1 MAAAEALELTD
12 TMLRITGSRT
22 SRFCDGVSRRGFL
35 RIGALGLGGLAMPE
49 ILRAESG
56 VGVAGG
62 SKAVIMIFLPGG
74 PPHQDMWDLKMEAPA
89 EIRGEF
95 RPIRTKV
102 PGIEIGELFPKM
114 AERMDRFSIIR
125 SVVGSTGEHAS
136 GQCFTGR
143 PRVNAPAGG
152 WPSIGSY
159 VSRLH
164 GQATPGMP
172 AFVGL
177 SPKMG
182 HAPWADP
189 GQPGFLGP
197 AHAPF
202 QPNGGGAS
210 DLVLND
216 ITLDRLRDRRA
227 LLESFDSLR
236 RDIDASGMLGAMDA
250 FQQQAMGVL
259 TSSRLAEALNLDQ
272 EDPAVRARYGGG
284 TMKCR
289 DDGGPECPEQFLM
302 ARRLVEA
309 GVRCVTIGF
318 NRWDWHNNN
327 FGQAREVFPQLDH
340 GLTALVDDLHATGL
354 DKDVSVVVWGEF
366 GRTPQI
372 NKEGGRDHWPRV
384 SCAALAGGGMTHG
397 QVIGATDRLGGEA
410 VARPVDFQEV
420 FATLYHAM
428 GIDTRTATVNDLNG
442 RPRYLV
448 DEQYRPMP
456 ELVG

>member
-1 MAAAEALELTD
+1 
-12 TMLRITGSRT
+12 
-22 SRFCDGVSRRGFL
+22 
-35 RIGALGLGGLAMPE
+35 MPQV
-49 ILRAESG
+49 LRAESG
-56 VGVAGG
+56 PAAGG
-62 SKAVIMIFLPGG
+62 GGTVAAGSNKSVIMIFLPGG
-74 PPHQDMWDLKMEAPA
+74 PPHQDMWDLKMDAPA

-95 RPIRTKV
+95 KPIRTKV
-102 PGIEIGELFPKM
+102 PGIEICELFPKM
-114 AERMDRFSIIR
+114 AARMDQFSIIR
-125 SVVGSTGEHAS
+125 SVVGSTGEHAA

-143 PRVNAPAGG
+143 PSQNQPAGG

-164 GQATPGMP
+164 GQSEPGVP

-189 GQPGFLGP
+189 GKPGFLGP

-202 QPNGGGAS
+202 PPNGGGAT
-210 DLVLND
+210 DLVLNN
-216 ITLDRLRDRRA
+216 ITLDRLQDRRA
-227 LLESFDSLR
+227 LLSSFDSLR
-236 RDIDASGMLGAMDA
+236 RDLDASGMMGAMDA

-259 TSSRLAEALNLDQ
+259 TSSRLAEALNLDR
-272 EDPAVRARYGGG
+272 ENPAVRARYGGG
-284 TMKCR
+284 SMKCR
-289 DDGGPECPEQFLM
+289 DDGGPESPEQFLM

-309 GVRCVTIGF
+309 GVRCVTLGF
-318 NRWDWHNNN
+318 NRWDWHSRN
-327 FGQAREVFPQLDH
+327 FGQAREVFPQLDN
-340 GLTALVDDLHATGL
+340 GLTALIDDLHASGL

-366 GRTPQI
+366 GRTPQV
-372 NKEGGRDHWPRV
+372 NAEGGRDHWPRV
-384 SCAALAGGGMTHG
+384 SCAALAGGGMNHG
-397 QVIGATDRLGGEA
+397 QVIGATDRMGGEPA
-410 VARPVDFQEV
+410 ARPVDFQEV

-448 DEQYRPMP
+448 DEQFRPMS

>member
-1 MAAAEALELTD
+1 MGLADVLKAEASTTGAGAAA
-12 TMLRITGSRT
+12 G
-22 SRFCDGVSRRGFL
+22 RGH
-35 RIGALGLGGLAMPE
+35 
-49 ILRAESG
+49 
-56 VGVAGG
+56 
-62 SKAVIMIFLPGG
+62 KAVIMIFLPGG
-74 PPHQDMWDLKMEAPA
+74 PPHQDMWDLKMDAPT

-95 RPIRTKV
+95 KPIKTKV
-102 PGIEIGELFPKM
+102 PGIEICELFPKM
-114 AERMDRFSIIR
+114 AARMDRFSIIR
-125 SVVGSTGEHAS
+125 SMVGATDEHAS
-136 GQCFTGR
+136 SQCFTGR
-143 PRVNAPAGG
+143 PSQNQPAGG
-152 WPSIGSY
+152 WPSLGSY

-182 HAPWADP
+182 HVPWSDP
-189 GQPGFLGP
+189 GKPGFLGP

-216 ITLDRLRDRRA
+216 ISLDRLNDRRA
-227 LLESFDSLR
+227 LLSSFDTLR
-236 RDIDASGMLGAMDA
+236 RDIDASGMLEAMDA

-259 TSSRLAEALNLDQ
+259 TSSRLAEALNLES

-327 FGQAREVFPQLDH
+327 FGQGREVFPQLDN

-372 NKEGGRDHWPRV
+372 NKDAGRDHWPRV
-384 SCAALAGGGMTHG
+384 SCAALACGGMTHG

-410 VARPVDFQEV
+410 TARPVDFQEV
-420 FATLYHAM
+420 FATLYHSM

-448 DEQYRPMP
+448 DETYKPLP

>member
-1 MAAAEALELTD
+1 M
-12 TMLRITGSRT
+12 
-22 SRFCDGVSRRGFL
+22 
-35 RIGALGLGGLAMPE
+35 GLADV
-49 ILRAESG
+49 LRAEASS
-56 VGVAGG
+56 AGG
-62 SKAVIMIFLPGG
+62 ERTAGGASSRKAVIMIFLPGG
-74 PPHQDMWDLKMEAPA
+74 PPHQDMWDLKMDAPA

-95 RPIRTKV
+95 KPIRTKV
-102 PGIEIGELFPKM
+102 PGIEICELFPKM
-114 AERMDRFSIIR
+114 ADRMDKFSIIR
-125 SVVGSTGEHAS
+125 SIVGSTGEHAA
-136 GQCFTGR
+136 GQCFTGK
-143 PRVNAPAGG
+143 PSQNQPPGG
-152 WPSIGSY
+152 WPSLGSY

-182 HAPWADP
+182 HMPWADP
-189 GQPGFLGP
+189 GKSGFLGP

-216 ITLDRLRDRRA
+216 ITLDRLQDRRT
-227 LLESFDSLR
+227 LLKSFDTMR
-236 RDIDASGMLGAMDA
+236 RDIDATGMLGAMDA

-259 TSSRLAEALNLDQ
+259 TSSRLAEALNLDK

-309 GVRCVTIGF
+309 GVRCVTLGF
-318 NRWDWHNNN
+318 NRWDWHGNN
-327 FGQAREVFPQLDH
+327 FGQARDVFPQLDN

-354 DKDVSVVVWGEF
+354 DREVTVVVWGEF

-372 NKEGGRDHWPRV
+372 NKDAGRDHWPRV
-384 SCAALAGGGMTHG
+384 SCAALAGGGLRHG

-410 VARPVDFQEV
+410 SARPVDFQEV
-420 FATLYHAM
+420 FATLYHAL

>member
-1 MAAAEALELTD
+1 
-12 TMLRITGSRT
+12 
-22 SRFCDGVSRRGFL
+22 
-35 RIGALGLGGLAMPE
+35 MPQV
-49 ILRAESG
+49 LRAESG
-56 VGVAGG
+56 PAAGG
-62 SKAVIMIFLPGG
+62 GATVAAGSNKSVIMIFLPGG
-74 PPHQDMWDLKMEAPA
+74 PPHQDMWDLKMDAPA

-95 RPIRTKV
+95 KPIRTKV
-102 PGIEIGELFPKM
+102 PGIEICELFPKM
-114 AERMDRFSIIR
+114 AARMDQFSIIR
-125 SVVGSTGEHAS
+125 SVVGSTGEHAA

-143 PRVNAPAGG
+143 PSQNQPAGG

-164 GQATPGMP
+164 GQSEPGVP

-189 GQPGFLGP
+189 GKPGFLGP

-202 QPNGGGAS
+202 QPNGGGAT
-210 DLVLND
+210 DLVLNN
-216 ITLDRLRDRRA
+216 ITLDRLQDRRA
-227 LLESFDSLR
+227 LLSSFDSLR
-236 RDIDASGMLGAMDA
+236 RDLDASGMMGAMDA

-259 TSSRLAEALNLDQ
+259 TSSRLAEALNLDR
-272 EDPAVRARYGGG
+272 ENPAVRARYGGG
-284 TMKCR
+284 SMKCR
-289 DDGGPECPEQFLM
+289 DDGGPESPEQFLM

-309 GVRCVTIGF
+309 GVRCVTLGF
-318 NRWDWHNNN
+318 NRWDWHSRN
-327 FGQAREVFPQLDH
+327 FGQAREVFPQLDN
-340 GLTALVDDLHATGL
+340 GLTALIDDLHASGL

-366 GRTPQI
+366 GRTPQV
-372 NKEGGRDHWPRV
+372 NAEGGRDHWPRV
-384 SCAALAGGGMTHG
+384 SCAALAGGGMNHG
-397 QVIGATDRLGGEA
+397 QVIGATDRLGGEPA
-410 VARPVDFQEV
+410 ARPVDFQEV

-448 DEQYRPMP
+448 DEQFRPMS

>member
-1 MAAAEALELTD
+1 
-12 TMLRITGSRT
+12 
-22 SRFCDGVSRRGFL
+22 
-35 RIGALGLGGLAMPE
+35 MPQV
-49 ILRAESG
+49 LRAESG
-56 VGVAGG
+56 PAVGGGGAVAAG
-62 SKAVIMIFLPGG
+62 SNKSVIMIFLPGG
-74 PPHQDMWDLKMEAPA
+74 PPHQDMWDLKMDAPA

-95 RPIRTKV
+95 KPIRTKV
-102 PGIEIGELFPKM
+102 PGIEICELFPKM
-114 AERMDRFSIIR
+114 AARMDQFSIIR
-125 SVVGSTGEHAS
+125 SVVGSTGEHAA

-143 PRVNAPAGG
+143 PSQNQPAGG

-164 GQATPGMP
+164 GQSEPGVP

-189 GQPGFLGP
+189 GKPGFLGP

-202 QPNGGGAS
+202 QPNGGGAT
-210 DLVLND
+210 DLVLNN
-216 ITLDRLRDRRA
+216 ITLDRLQDRRA
-227 LLESFDSLR
+227 LLSSFDSLR
-236 RDIDASGMLGAMDA
+236 RDLDASGMMGAMDA

-259 TSSRLAEALNLDQ
+259 TSSRLAEALNLDR
-272 EDPAVRARYGGG
+272 ENPAVRARYGGG
-284 TMKCR
+284 SMKCR
-289 DDGGPECPEQFLM
+289 DDGGPESPEQFLM

-309 GVRCVTIGF
+309 GVRCVTLGF
-318 NRWDWHNNN
+318 NRWDWHSRN
-327 FGQAREVFPQLDH
+327 FGQAREVFPQLDN
-340 GLTALVDDLHATGL
+340 GLTALIDDLHASGL

-366 GRTPQI
+366 GRTPQV
-372 NKEGGRDHWPRV
+372 NAEGGRAHWPRV
-384 SCAALAGGGMTHG
+384 SCAALAGGGMNHG
-397 QVIGATDRLGGEA
+397 QVIGATDRMGGEPA
-410 VARPVDFQEV
+410 ARPVDFQEV

-448 DEQYRPMP
+448 DEQFRPMS

>member
-1 MAAAEALELTD
+1 
-12 TMLRITGSRT
+12 MLRIHGTKS
-22 SRFCDGVSRRGFL
+22 SRFCDGTSRRGFL
-35 RIGALGLGGLAMPE
+35 RLGALGLGGLAMPDL
-49 ILRAESG
+49 LRAEAAAQTKGTKS
-56 VGVAGG
+56 
-62 SKAVIMIFLPGG
+62 VIMIFLPGG
-74 PPHQDMWDLKMEAPA
+74 PPHQDMWDLKMDAPA
-89 EIRGEF
+89 DIRGEF

-102 PGIEIGELFPKM
+102 PGIEICELFPKM
-114 AERMDRFSIIR
+114 AAMMDKFSIIR
-125 SVVGSTGEHAS
+125 SMVGARGDHAAD
-136 GQCFTGR
+136 QCLTGR
-143 PRVNAPAGG
+143 GPQNAPQGG
-152 WPSIGSY
+152 WPSIGS
-159 VSRLH
+159 VLSKVH
-164 GQATPGMP
+164 GSGAPGVP

-182 HAPWADP
+182 HAPWANP

-202 QPNGGGAS
+202 QPNGGGAG

-216 ITLDRLRDRRA
+216 ISLDRLADRKS
-227 LLESFDSLR
+227 LLTSFDCFR
-236 RDIDASGMLGAMDA
+236 RDVDNSGMMEAMDA

-259 TSSRLAEALNLDQ
+259 TSSRLSEALNLDK
-272 EDPAVRARYGGG
+272 EDPKVRARYGGG

-318 NRWDWHNNN
+318 NRWDWHGAN
-327 FGQAREVFPQLDH
+327 FRQAREVFPQLDN
-340 GLTALVDDLHATGL
+340 GLTALVEDLHQSGL

-372 NKEGGRDHWPRV
+372 NKDAGRDHWPRV
-384 SCAALAGGGMTHG
+384 SCAALACGGLNHG
-397 QVIGATDRLGGEA
+397 QVIGSTDRLGGEA
-410 VARPVDFQEV
+410 NSRPVDFQEV
-420 FATLYHAM
+420 FATLYHAA
-428 GIDTRTATVNDLNG
+428 GIDTKTVTINDLNG

-448 DEQYRPMP
+448 DEQFKPLP

>member
-1 MAAAEALELTD
+1 
-12 TMLRITGSRT
+12 
-22 SRFCDGVSRRGFL
+22 
-35 RIGALGLGGLAMPE
+35 MPQV
-49 ILRAESG
+49 LRAESG
-56 VGVAGG
+56 PAAGG
-62 SKAVIMIFLPGG
+62 GGIVAAGSNKSVIMIFLPGG
-74 PPHQDMWDLKMEAPA
+74 PPHQDMWDLKMDAPA

-95 RPIRTKV
+95 KPIRTKV
-102 PGIEIGELFPKM
+102 PGIEICELFPKM
-114 AERMDRFSIIR
+114 AARMEQFSIIR
-125 SVVGSTGEHAS
+125 SVVGSTGEHAA

-143 PRVNAPAGG
+143 PSQNQPAGG

-164 GQATPGMP
+164 GQSEPGVP

-189 GQPGFLGP
+189 GKPGFLGP

-202 QPNGGGAS
+202 QPNGGGAT
-210 DLVLND
+210 DLVLNN
-216 ITLDRLRDRRA
+216 ITLDRLQDRRA
-227 LLESFDSLR
+227 LLSSFDSLR
-236 RDIDASGMLGAMDA
+236 RDLDASGMMGAMDA

-259 TSSRLAEALNLDQ
+259 TSSRLAEALNLDR
-272 EDPAVRARYGGG
+272 ENPAVRARYGGG
-284 TMKCR
+284 SMKCR
-289 DDGGPECPEQFLM
+289 DDGGPESPEQFLM

-309 GVRCVTIGF
+309 GVRCVTLGF
-318 NRWDWHNNN
+318 NRWDWHSRN
-327 FGQAREVFPQLDH
+327 FGQAREVFPQLDN
-340 GLTALVDDLHATGL
+340 GLTALIDDLHASGL

-366 GRTPQI
+366 GRTPQV
-372 NKEGGRDHWPRV
+372 NAEGGRDHWPRV
-384 SCAALAGGGMTHG
+384 SCAALAGGGMNHG
-397 QVIGATDRLGGEA
+397 QVIGATDRMGGEPA
-410 VARPVDFQEV
+410 ARPVDFQEV

-448 DEQYRPMP
+448 DEQFRPMS

>member
-1 MAAAEALELTD
+1 
-12 TMLRITGSRT
+12 
-22 SRFCDGVSRRGFL
+22 
-35 RIGALGLGGLAMPE
+35 MPQV
-49 ILRAESG
+49 LRAESG
-56 VGVAGG
+56 PAVGGGGAVAAG
-62 SKAVIMIFLPGG
+62 SNKSVIMIFLPGG
-74 PPHQDMWDLKMEAPA
+74 PPHQDMWDLKMDAPA

-95 RPIRTKV
+95 KPIRTKV
-102 PGIEIGELFPKM
+102 PGIEICELFPKM
-114 AERMDRFSIIR
+114 AARMDQFSIIR
-125 SVVGSTGEHAS
+125 SVVGSTGEHAA

-143 PRVNAPAGG
+143 PSQNQPAGG

-164 GQATPGMP
+164 GQSEPGVP

-189 GQPGFLGP
+189 GKPGFLGP

-202 QPNGGGAS
+202 QPNGGGAT
-210 DLVLND
+210 DLVLNN
-216 ITLDRLRDRRA
+216 ITLDRLQDRRA
-227 LLESFDSLR
+227 LLSSFDSLR
-236 RDIDASGMLGAMDA
+236 RDLDASGMMGAMDA

-259 TSSRLAEALNLDQ
+259 TSSLLAEALNLDR
-272 EDPAVRARYGGG
+272 ENPAVRARYGGG
-284 TMKCR
+284 SMKCR
-289 DDGGPECPEQFLM
+289 DDGGPESPEQFLM

-309 GVRCVTIGF
+309 GVRCVTLGF
-318 NRWDWHNNN
+318 NRWDWHSRN
-327 FGQAREVFPQLDH
+327 FGQAREVFPQLDN
-340 GLTALVDDLHATGL
+340 GLTALIDDLHASGL

-366 GRTPQI
+366 GRTPQV
-372 NKEGGRDHWPRV
+372 NAEGGRDHWPRV
-384 SCAALAGGGMTHG
+384 SCAALAGGGMNHG
-397 QVIGATDRLGGEA
+397 QVIGATDRMGGEPA
-410 VARPVDFQEV
+410 ARPVDFQEV

-448 DEQYRPMP
+448 DEQFRPMS